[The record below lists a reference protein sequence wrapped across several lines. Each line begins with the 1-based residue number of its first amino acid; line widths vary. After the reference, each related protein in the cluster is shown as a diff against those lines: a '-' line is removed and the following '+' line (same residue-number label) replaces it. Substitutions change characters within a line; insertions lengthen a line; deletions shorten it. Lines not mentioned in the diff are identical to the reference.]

1 MSDSSGMFQRFLKN
15 YEKYL
20 RAKTKKQVANDYW
33 EQYIAEGSAGD
44 ASVSAPAKQKV
55 LAAYRETDQYRN
67 DLDMALWENES
78 LRKLLEEDPEEIA
91 RLKTIYDSEIGL
103 IRGNLKRNQG
113 INIGKVLRSYE
124 KKQQAAN
131 YEPDRTVPEM
141 AAEFLP
147 EFLEGLI
154 AKLEKYYTTQRVRV
168 FGLTYDGRPA
178 SIGWLNADN
187 VGDYLKVYDEAGL
200 LEPIL
205 YKYVLQGMPPAY
217 SFALEL
223 SHRYKLPKTG
233 SFVSKAAGE
242 ITAAGLMGEVYR
254 GLYEALPTDRVIAL
268 LKKNGRYGKIMK
280 HYESEQKRLRHLHEN
295 MLREIPENYIELYPL
310 ARRMDRHF
318 IIHAGP
324 TNSGKTYQAIEAL
337 KAAETGIYLGPLRLL
352 AYEQFENMN
361 FADVPCNLL
370 TGEETIDI
378 PGAKHQASTVE
389 MLNLSTIYDCAVID
403 EAQMIADKDRG
414 GAWTTAVLGVC
425 AEEVHVC
432 CAMNAVQL
440 LIHLIEDCEDT
451 YEVVYHQRQ
460 TRLALDNETFDFPV
474 SVKEKDALIV
484 FSRRNVHAV
493 ASELQRRGVLCS
505 VIYGALPYDVRHEEA
520 RKFMN
525 GETQVVVAT
534 DAIGL
539 GMNLPIR
546 RIVFLEQSKYDGEEV
561 RYLKPDEVQQIAGRA
576 GRRGMYEIG
585 FVNSFGEKRFIRKQ
599 LLTENPPLDSAVI
612 DFPPSLLGL
621 DAQLSDILKRWNDIP
636 EKAGYHKADLTLKI
650 ELCEQLEELSDDKDL
665 IYRFLMIP
673 FDEKE
678 DSLRELW
685 VRLFLEEQAGRTVRA
700 MDYLP
705 YRGEIPNRV
714 ELQDLEYAYKVCDL
728 LYYYLERFGQDEE
741 LPEVREEKRVISEGI
756 TELLEKQQLPEN
768 RCKRCG
774 RRLPWNYR
782 YRVCESCHLRSRT
795 GYGRRHHNRK

>member
-1 MSDSSGMFQRFLKN
+1 MADNSGMFQRFVKN
-15 YEKYL
+15 YVKYL
-20 RAKTKKQVANDYW
+20 RAKTKKQVGNDYW
-33 EQYIAEGSAGD
+33 EQYIAEHPAEEGANRSAL
-44 ASVSAPAKQKV
+44 KQAV
-55 LAAYRETDQYRN
+55 LKEYRDSDQYLT
-67 DLDMALWENES
+67 DLDMALWNNEELQNILAENPDEMA
-78 LRKLLEEDPEEIA
+78 KLKDIF
-91 RLKTIYDSEIGL
+91 DSEINL
-103 IRGNLKRNQG
+103 IRGNLRRGQG
-113 INIGKVLRSYE
+113 INMGRVLRSYE
-124 KKQQAAN
+124 KKQEAMH

-141 AAEFLP
+141 AADYLP
-147 EFLEGLI
+147 EFVDFLT
-154 AKLEKYYTTQRVRV
+154 AKLEKYFTTQRVRV
-168 FGLTYDGRPA
+168 FTKSMDGNPV
-178 SIGWLNADN
+178 SVSWLNADN
-187 VGDYLKVYDEAGL
+187 VGDYLRVYDDIGL

-217 SFALEL
+217 SFALEVA
-223 SHRYKLPKTG
+223 HRYKLPKTG
-233 SFVSKAAGE
+233 AFVSKSAQE
-242 ITAAGLMGEVYR
+242 ITAAGLLGTVYR
-254 GLYEALPTDRVIAL
+254 ELYDRFTTDHVVEL
-268 LKKNGRYGKIMK
+268 LKRNGRYGKIMK
-280 HYESEQKRLRHLHEN
+280 HYESELKRLRHLHEN
-295 MLREIPENYIELYPL
+295 MLREIPDNYIDLYPL

-324 TNSGKTYQAIEAL
+324 TNSGKTYQAIQAL
-337 KAAETGIYLGPLRLL
+337 KRAETGIYLGPLRLL
-352 AYEQFENMN
+352 AYEQFEAMN
-361 FADVPCNLL
+361 LDGCACNLL

-389 MLNLSTIYDCAVID
+389 MLDLTKIYDCAVID

-425 AEEVHVC
+425 AEEVHIC
-432 CAMNAVQL
+432 CAMNAVEL
-440 LIHLIEDCEDT
+440 LIHLIEDGEDT

-460 TRLALDNETFDFPV
+460 TRLALDNENFDFPG
-474 SVKEKDALIV
+474 SVREKDALIV

-546 RIVFLEQSKYDGEEV
+546 RIVFLEQSKFDGEEV

-599 LLTENPPLDSAVI
+599 LLTENPNLTSAVI

-621 DAQLSDILKRWNDIP
+621 DASLSDILKRWNDIP
-636 EKAGYHKADLTLKI
+636 EKEGYHKADLTLKI
-650 ELCEQLEELSDDKDL
+650 ELCEELETLSDDKDL
-665 IYRFLMIP
+665 IYRFLCIP

-685 VRLFLEEQAGRTVRA
+685 VRLFLQQQAGETVKA
-700 MDYLP
+700 IDYLP
-705 YRGEIPNRV
+705 YAGELPNKV
-714 ELQDLEYAYKVCDL
+714 DLQDLEYAYKVCDL
-728 LYYYLERFGQDEE
+728 LYYYLERFGNDDE
-741 LPEVREEKRVISEGI
+741 LPAVREEKRVISEGI

-795 GYGRRHHNRK
+795 GYHRGRRR

>member
-1 MSDSSGMFQRFLKN
+1 MSENSGMFQRFLKN

-20 RAKTKKQVANDYW
+20 RTKTKKDVSNAYW
-33 EQYIAEGSAGD
+33 ETYIAEHPEAERGD
-44 ASVSAPAKQKV
+44 KAAV
-55 LAAYRETDQYRN
+55 LADYRKTEQYQN
-67 DLDMALWENES
+67 DHEMALWDNED
-78 LRKLLEEDPEEIA
+78 LQKLLAEDPEELA

-103 IRGNLKRNQG
+103 IRGNLKRDRG
-113 INIGKVLRSYE
+113 INVGRVLRSYE
-124 KKQQAAN
+124 KKQREAN
-131 YEPDRTVPEM
+131 FAPDRSIPEL
-141 AAEFLP
+141 AKEFLP
-147 EFLEGLI
+147 EFVDYLV
-154 AKLEKYYTTQRVRV
+154 AKLEKYYRTQRVRV
-168 FGLTYDGRPA
+168 FGLNGEGRLNTT
-178 SIGWLNADN
+178 GWLNADN
-187 VGDYLKVYDEAGL
+187 VGDYLSAYGDYSL

-217 SFALEL
+217 SYALEL
-223 SHRYKLPKTG
+223 SHKYKLPKTG
-233 SFVSKAAGE
+233 AFVSNSAGE
-242 ITAAGLMGEVYR
+242 ITAAGLMGDVYR
-254 GLYEALPTDRVIAL
+254 ALYERMTVEHVSEL
-268 LKKNGRYGKIMK
+268 LKQNGRYAKVMK
-280 HYESEQKRLRHLHEN
+280 HYESEVRRLRNLHEN
-295 MLREIPENYIELYPL
+295 MLREIPDNYIELYPL

-324 TNSGKTYQAIEAL
+324 TNSGKTYQALQAL
-337 KAAETGIYLGPLRLL
+337 KAAETGVYLGPLRLL
-352 AYEQFENMN
+352 AYEQFEAMNM
-361 FADVPCNLL
+361 DLCPCNLL

-403 EAQMIADKDRG
+403 EAQMITDKDRG

-432 CAMNAVQL
+432 CALNAVEL

-451 YEVVYHQRQ
+451 YEVVYHRRQ
-460 TRLALDNETFDFPV
+460 TRLALDNSTFDFPG
-474 SVKEKDALIV
+474 SVQEKDALIV

-493 ASELQRRGVLCS
+493 ASELQRRGILCS

-585 FVNSFGEKRFIRKQ
+585 FVNSFGEKRFIRQQ
-599 LLTENPPLDSAVI
+599 LLTENPPLQSAII

-621 DAQLSDILKRWNDIP
+621 DASLSDILKRWNAIP

-650 ELCEQLEELSDDKDL
+650 ELCEQLEVFSEDKDL

-678 DSLRELW
+678 DALREMW
-685 VRLFLEEQAGRTVRA
+685 VHLFLQQQAGETVRA
-700 MDYLP
+700 VDYLP
-705 YRGEIPNRV
+705 YHGTIPNAV
-714 ELQDLEYAYKVCDL
+714 QLQDLEFSYKVCDL
-728 LYYYLERFGQDEE
+728 LYYYLERFGLDEE
-741 LPEVREEKRVISEGI
+741 LPDVREEKRIISEGI

-795 GYGRRHHNRK
+795 GYGNRRKRY

>member
-1 MSDSSGMFQRFLKN
+1 
-15 YEKYL
+15 
-20 RAKTKKQVANDYW
+20 
-33 EQYIAEGSAGD
+33 
-44 ASVSAPAKQKV
+44 
-55 LAAYRETDQYRN
+55 
-67 DLDMALWENES
+67 MALWNNEE
-78 LRKLLEEDPEEIA
+78 LQGILAEDPEEMA
-91 RLKTIYDSEIGL
+91 KLKTIFDSEIGL
-103 IRGNLKRNQG
+103 IRGNLRRNQG
-113 INIGKVLRSYE
+113 INVGKVLRSYE
-124 KKQQAAN
+124 KKQEAEN
-131 YEPDRTVPEM
+131 YEPDRTVPEL
-141 AAEFLP
+141 AAEYLP
-147 EFLEGLI
+147 EFVDFLTQ
-154 AKLEKYYTTQRVRV
+154 KLEKYFTTQRVRV
-168 FGLTYDGRPA
+168 FARSMDGNPV
-178 SIGWLNADN
+178 SVSWLNADN
-187 VGDYLKVYDEAGL
+187 VGDYLRVYGDIGL

-217 SFALEL
+217 SFALEVA
-223 SHRYKLPKTG
+223 HRYKLPKTG
-233 SFVSKAAGE
+233 AFVSKAAQE
-242 ITAAGLMGEVYR
+242 ITSAGLIGTVYR
-254 GLYEALPTDRVIAL
+254 DLYDRFTTEHVVAL
-268 LKKNGRYGKIMK
+268 LKKNGRYGKLMK
-280 HYESEQKRLRHLHEN
+280 HYESEVKRLRHLHEN
-295 MLREIPENYIELYPL
+295 MLREIPDNYIDLYPL

-324 TNSGKTYQAIEAL
+324 TNSGKTYQAIQAL
-337 KAAETGIYLGPLRLL
+337 KQAETGIYLGPLRLL
-352 AYEQFENMN
+352 AYEQFEAMNM
-361 FADVPCNLL
+361 DMVPCNLL
-370 TGEETIDI
+370 TGEETIDV
-378 PGAKHQASTVE
+378 PGARHQASTVE

-425 AEEVHVC
+425 AEEVHIC
-432 CAMNAVQL
+432 CAMNAVEL

-460 TRLALDNETFDFPV
+460 TRLALDNENFDFPG
-474 SVKEKDALIV
+474 SVREKDALIV

-546 RIVFLEQSKYDGEEV
+546 RIVFLEQSKFDGEEV

-599 LLTENPPLDSAVI
+599 LLTENPALTSAVI

-621 DAQLSDILKRWNDIP
+621 DASLSDILKRWNDIP
-636 EKAGYHKADLTLKI
+636 EKEGYHKADLTLKI
-650 ELCEQLEELSDDKDL
+650 ELCELLETLSDDKDL
-665 IYRFLMIP
+665 IYRFLCIP

-678 DSLRELW
+678 DALRELW
-685 VRLFLEEQAGRTVRA
+685 VRLFLQEQAGETVRA
-700 MDYLP
+700 IDYLP
-705 YRGEIPNRV
+705 YSGELPNKV
-714 ELQDLEYAYKVCDL
+714 DLQELEYAYKVCDL
-728 LYYYLERFGQDEE
+728 LYYYLERFGNDEE
-741 LPEVREEKRVISEGI
+741 LPAVRDEKRVISEGI

-782 YRVCESCHLRSRT
+782 YRVCESCHLRART
-795 GYGRRHHNRK
+795 GYGRGRRR

>member
-1 MSDSSGMFQRFLKN
+1 MSESGGMFQRFLKN

-20 RAKTKKQVANDYW
+20 RAKAKKDVSNDYW
-33 EQYIAEGSAGD
+33 QAYLEALPEDERSD
-44 ASVSAPAKQKV
+44 ASSKKQKV
-55 LAAYRETDQYRN
+55 LAAYRNTDTYQN
-67 DLDMALWENES
+67 DLQMALRENEE
-78 LRKLLEEDPEEIA
+78 LQKLLAEDPEEVA
-91 RLKTIYDSEIGL
+91 RLKAIFDSEIGL
-103 IRGNLKRNQG
+103 IRGNLRRGQG
-113 INIGKVLRSYE
+113 INIGRVLRSYE
-124 KKQQAAN
+124 KKRQAAE
-131 YEPDRTVPEM
+131 YVPDQTIPEM
-141 AAEFLP
+141 AEAFLP
-147 EFLEGLI
+147 EFVDLLI
-154 AKLEKYYTTQRVRV
+154 AKLEKYFRTQRVRV
-168 FGLTYDGRPA
+168 FGLNMEGRPN

-187 VGDYLKVYDEAGL
+187 VGDYLSLYGDVGL

-223 SHRYKLPKTG
+223 SHRYHLPKTG
-233 SFVSKAAGE
+233 AFVSNAAGE
-242 ITAAGLMGEVYR
+242 ITSAGLMGDVYR
-254 GLYEALPTDRVIAL
+254 ALYEQMPIERVVEL
-268 LKKNGRYGKIMK
+268 LKQNGRYGKLMK
-280 HYESEQKRLRHLHEN
+280 HYEAEVKRLRHLHEN
-295 MLREIPENYIELYPL
+295 MLREIPDNYIDLYPL

-337 KAAETGIYLGPLRLL
+337 KAAETGVYLGPLRLL
-352 AYEQFENMN
+352 AYEQFEAMNM
-361 FADVPCNLL
+361 AMVPCNLL
-370 TGEETIDI
+370 TGEETVDI
-378 PGAKHQASTVE
+378 PGARHQASTVE

-425 AEEVHVC
+425 AEEVHIC
-432 CAMNAVQL
+432 CAPNAVDL

-451 YEVVYHQRQ
+451 YEIVYHQRQ
-460 TRLALDNETFDFPV
+460 TQLALDRETFDFPG
-474 SVKEKDALIV
+474 SVREKDALIV

-493 ASELQRRGVLCS
+493 ASELQRRGILCS

-525 GETQVVVAT
+525 GDTQVVVAT

-546 RIVFLEQSKYDGEEV
+546 RIVFLEQSKFDGEEV

-585 FVNSFGEKRFIRKQ
+585 FVNSFGEKRFIRQQ
-599 LLTENPPLDSAVI
+599 LLTQNPPLTSAVI

-621 DAQLSDILKRWNDIP
+621 DASLSDILKRWNAIP

-650 ELCEQLEELSDDKDL
+650 ELCEQLETFSDDKDL

-678 DSLRELW
+678 DALRDLW
-685 VRLFLEEQAGRTVRA
+685 VALFLKQQAGEAVRSV
-700 MDYLP
+700 DYLP
-705 YRGEIPNRV
+705 YGGTIPAGV
-714 ELQDLEYAYKVCDL
+714 QLQDLEYAYKVCDL
-728 LYYYLERFGQDEE
+728 LYYYLERFGRDEE
-741 LPEVREEKRVISEGI
+741 LPAVRDEKRFISEGI

-768 RCKRCG
+768 RCKKCG

-782 YRVCESCHLRSRT
+782 YRICESCHLRERT
-795 GYGRRHHNRK
+795 GYGRRRRR

>member
-1 MSDSSGMFQRFLKN
+1 MAESSGMFQRFLKN

-20 RAKTKKQVANDYW
+20 RAKTKKQVAADYW
-33 EQYIAEGSAGD
+33 DEYVAKLDAETRQGD
-44 ASVSAPAKQKV
+44 LPSKQTV
-55 LAAYRETDQYRN
+55 LAAYRKSDRYQT
-67 DLDMALWENES
+67 DLDMALWQNEE
-78 LRKLLEEDPEEIA
+78 LTKLLEQDPEELA
-91 RLKTIYDSEIGL
+91 RLHAIFESEIGL
-103 IRGNLKRNQG
+103 IRGNLRRNQG
-113 INIGKVLRSYE
+113 INVGRVLRSYE
-124 KKQQAAN
+124 KKREAAE
-131 YEPDRTVPEM
+131 YRPDRTVPEL
-141 AAEFLP
+141 AAEYLP
-147 EFLEGLI
+147 DFVDSLTEQ
-154 AKLEKYYTTQRVRV
+154 LEKYFRTQRVRV
-168 FGLTYDGRPA
+168 FAINMEGRPT
-178 SIGWLNADN
+178 SIAWLNADN
-187 VGDYLKVYDEAGL
+187 VSDYLRVFGDTGL

-205 YKYVLQGMPPAY
+205 YKYVLQGMPVVY
-217 SFALEL
+217 RYALEL
-223 SHRYKLPKTG
+223 AQRYHLPKTG
-233 SFVSKAAGE
+233 AFVSSAARE
-242 ITAAGLMGEVYR
+242 ISASGLMGKVYED
-254 GLYEALPTDRVIAL
+254 LYARMTTEHVVEL
-268 LKKNGRYGKIMK
+268 LKQNGRYGKIMK
-280 HYESEQKRLRHLHEN
+280 HYESELKRLRNLHEN
-295 MLREIPENYIELYPL
+295 MLREIPENYIDLYPL

-324 TNSGKTYQAIEAL
+324 TNSGKTYQAIQAL
-337 KAAETGIYLGPLRLL
+337 KQAETGIYLGPLRLL
-352 AYEQFENMN
+352 AYEQFEAMNM
-361 FADVPCNLL
+361 DLVPCNLL
-370 TGEETIDI
+370 TGEETIDV
-378 PGAKHQASTVE
+378 PGARHQASTVE

-425 AEEVHVC
+425 AEEVHIC
-432 CAMNAVQL
+432 CAMNAVEL

-460 TRLALDNETFDFPV
+460 TRLALDNETFDFPG
-474 SVKEKDALIV
+474 SVREKDALIV

-493 ASELQRRGVLCS
+493 ASELQRRGILCS

-561 RYLKPDEVQQIAGRA
+561 RYLKSDEVQQIAGRA

-585 FVNSFGEKRFIRKQ
+585 FVNSFGEKRFIRQK
-599 LLTENPPLDSAVI
+599 LLEANPTLTSAVI

-621 DAQLSDILKRWNDIP
+621 DASLSDILKRWNDIP
-636 EKAGYHKADLTLKI
+636 EKPGYHKADLSLKI
-650 ELCEQLEELSDDKDL
+650 ELCELLETLSEDKEL

-678 DSLRELW
+678 DALRELW
-685 VRLFLEEQAGRTVRA
+685 VRLFLKTQAGEAVVAREF
-700 MDYLP
+700 LP
-705 YRGEIPNRV
+705 FNGSIPNAIG
-714 ELQDLEYAYKVCDL
+714 LQELEYSYKVCDL
-728 LYYYLERFGQDEE
+728 LYYYLERFGRDEE
-741 LPEVREEKRVISEGI
+741 LPDVREEKRIISIGI

-795 GYGRRHHNRK
+795 GYGRKRRKNA

>member
-1 MSDSSGMFQRFLKN
+1 MSDSSGLFQRFVRN

-20 RAKTKKQVANDYW
+20 RATTKKQVANAHF
-33 EQYIAEGSAGD
+33 EQFCADHPELEESTLR
-44 ASVSAPAKQKV
+44 SVKQTV
-55 LAAYRETDQYRN
+55 LAEYRETEQYRT
-67 DLDMALWENES
+67 DLEMALWENES
-78 LRKLLEEDPEEIA
+78 LQKVLAEDPDEMA
-91 RLKTIYDSEIGL
+91 RLRTIFDSEIGL
-103 IRGNLKRNQG
+103 IRGNLRRGQG
-113 INIGKVLRSYE
+113 VNIGKVLRSYA
-124 KKQQAAN
+124 KKQEAAE
-131 YEPDRTVPEM
+131 YAPDRSTAEM

-147 EFLEGLI
+147 EFVDGLVR
-154 AKLEKYYTTQRVRV
+154 KLEKYYTTQRVRV
-168 FGLTYDGRPA
+168 FSVNAEGRPN

-187 VGDYLKVYDEAGL
+187 VADYMRVYGETGL

-223 SHRYKLPKTG
+223 SHKYKLPKTG
-233 SFVSKAAGE
+233 AYVSKAAQE
-242 ITAAGLMGEVYR
+242 ITAAGLMGDVYHE
-254 GLYEALPTDRVIAL
+254 LYARMPAEQVIAY

-295 MLREIPENYIELYPL
+295 MLREIPENYIDLYPL

-337 KAAETGIYLGPLRLL
+337 KRAETGVYLGPLRLL
-352 AYEQFENMN
+352 AYEQFESMN
-361 FADVPCNLL
+361 FAEVPCNLL

-378 PGAKHQASTVE
+378 PGARHQASTVE

-425 AEEVHVC
+425 AEEVHIC
-432 CAMNAVQL
+432 CAPNAVEL

-451 YEVVYHQRQ
+451 YEIVYHQRQ
-460 TRLALDNETFDFPV
+460 TRLALDNENFDFPG
-474 SVKEKDALIV
+474 SVREKDALIV

-599 LLTENPPLDSAVI
+599 LLTENPNLTSAVI

-621 DAQLSDILKRWNDIP
+621 DASLSDILKRWNDIP
-636 EKAGYHKADLTLKI
+636 EKSGYHKADLTLKI

-685 VRLFLEEQAGRTVRA
+685 VRLFLEEQAGRHVVA
-700 MDYLP
+700 DDYLP
-705 YRGEIPNRV
+705 YRGVIPKRV

-728 LYYYLERFGQDEE
+728 LYYYLERFGEDEE
-741 LPEVREEKRVISEGI
+741 LPFVRTEKRAISEGI

-768 RCKRCG
+768 RCKKCG

-782 YRVCESCHLRSRT
+782 YRICESCHLRERT
-795 GYGRRHHNRK
+795 GYGRRRRR

>member
-1 MSDSSGMFQRFLKN
+1 MSENSGMFQRFVKN
-15 YEKYL
+15 YVKYL
-20 RAKTKKQVANDYW
+20 RAKTKKQVGNAYW
-33 EQYIAEGSAGD
+33 EQYIADHPAEEGANRSAL
-44 ASVSAPAKQKV
+44 KQAV
-55 LAAYRETDQYRN
+55 LKEYRDSEQYAT
-67 DLDMALWENES
+67 DLDMALWNNEELQNILS
-78 LRKLLEEDPEEIA
+78 EDPTEMA
-91 RLKTIYDSEIGL
+91 KLKDIFDREIGL
-103 IRGNLKRNQG
+103 IRGNLRRGQG
-113 INIGKVLRSYE
+113 INMGKVLRSYE
-124 KKQQAAN
+124 KKQEAMN

-141 AAEFLP
+141 AADYLP
-147 EFLEGLI
+147 EFVDFLTG
-154 AKLEKYYTTQRVRV
+154 KLEKYFTTQRVRV
-168 FGLTYDGRPA
+168 FTKSMDGNPV
-178 SIGWLNADN
+178 SVSWLNADN
-187 VGDYLKVYDEAGL
+187 VGDYLRVYADIGL

-217 SFALEL
+217 SFALEV

-233 SFVSKAAGE
+233 AFVSKSAQE
-242 ITAAGLMGEVYR
+242 ITAAGLLGTVYR
-254 GLYEALPTDRVIAL
+254 ELYDRFTTERVVEL
-268 LKKNGRYGKIMK
+268 LKRNGRYGKLMK
-280 HYESEQKRLRHLHEN
+280 HYESELKRLRHLHEN
-295 MLREIPENYIELYPL
+295 MLREIPDNYIDLYPL

-324 TNSGKTYQAIEAL
+324 TNSGKTYQAIQAL
-337 KAAETGIYLGPLRLL
+337 KKAETGIYLGPLRLL
-352 AYEQFENMN
+352 AYEQFEAMN
-361 FADVPCNLL
+361 LDECACNLL

-389 MLNLSTIYDCAVID
+389 MLDLTKIYDCAVID

-432 CAMNAVQL
+432 CAMNAVEL
-440 LIHLIEDCEDT
+440 LIHLIDDCEDT

-460 TRLALDNETFDFPV
+460 TRLALDNENFDFPG
-474 SVKEKDALIV
+474 SVREKDALIV

-546 RIVFLEQSKYDGEEV
+546 RIVFLEQSKFDGEEV

-599 LLTENPPLDSAVI
+599 LLTENPNLTSAVI

-621 DAQLSDILKRWNDIP
+621 DASLSDILKRWNDIP
-636 EKAGYHKADLTLKI
+636 EKEGYHKADLTLKI
-650 ELCEQLEELSDDKDL
+650 ELCEELETLSDDKDL
-665 IYRFLMIP
+665 IYRFLCIP

-685 VRLFLEEQAGRTVRA
+685 VRLFLQEQAGETVRA
-700 MDYLP
+700 IDYLP
-705 YRGEIPNRV
+705 YAGELPNKV
-714 ELQDLEYAYKVCDL
+714 DLQDLEYAYKVCDL
-728 LYYYLERFGQDEE
+728 LYYYLERFGNDDE
-741 LPEVREEKRVISEGI
+741 LPAVREEKRVISEGI

-795 GYGRRHHNRK
+795 GYGRGRRR

>member
-33 EQYIAEGSAGD
+33 EKYIAEGNGGD
-44 ASVSAPAKQKV
+44 ASASAQAKQKV
-55 LAAYRETDQYRN
+55 LAAYRETDRYRN

-78 LRKLLEEDPEEIA
+78 LRKLLEEDPEEVA
-91 RLKTIYDSEIGL
+91 RLRTIYDSEIGL

-147 EFLEGLI
+147 EFTEGLI

-223 SHRYKLPKTG
+223 SHRYRLPKTG
-233 SFVSKAAGE
+233 SFVSKSAGE
-242 ITAAGLMGEVYR
+242 ITSAGLMGEVYHS
-254 GLYEALPTDRVIAL
+254 LYAALPTDRVIAL

-295 MLREIPENYIELYPL
+295 MLREIPDNYIELYPL

-370 TGEETIDI
+370 TGEETVDI

-425 AEEVHVC
+425 AEEVHIC

-678 DSLRELW
+678 DALRELW

-705 YRGEIPNRV
+705 YCGEIPNRV

-795 GYGRRHHNRK
+795 GYGRRHYNRK